1 MMENEPNGWI
11 SLKLGDICLVNPK
24 LDKSTYEDNL
34 LASFVPMPAV
44 GAESG
49 KIDVSQEKKIKEVK
63 KGYTHFFKRD
73 VLFAKITPCMEN
85 GKMAVVPTLKNNIG
99 FGSTEFHVL
108 RAFNCISEYYLYYFV
123 SSKKFR
129 IDAEHKMTGAVGQ
142 RRVPTSYLS
151 NSLIPIPPLNE
162 QHRIVTKIEELFS
175 KIDKGVESL
184 QKAKELL
191 VLYRQSLL
199 KHAFEGKL
207 TEQWRKEN
215 PDKVIPADE
224 LLEQIKQAR
233 ESRYQQQLEEWESA
247 VKLWESEGK
256 KGKKPSKP
264 KKLTLFEFIPTDELN
279 SFPVLPA
286 GWTYTRL
293 GYFIDSIDAG
303 KSFKCNEKEPQND
316 EIGVAKVSAIT
327 WGEYNEAE
335 SKTCTDLNQVNKAF
349 FIKKE
354 DFLFSRANTIE
365 LVGAVVIVKDTTKKI
380 MLSDKTLRINFLNLN
395 KSYVLYYLRSKNG
408 RKEIMYHS
416 SGNQESM
423 RNIGQ
428 DRIRSILIP
437 ICSNEESTFI
447 VELLSQKLSAIDK
460 QEQIIEQT
468 LKQSATL
475 KQSILKKAFSG
486 QLVPQDPNDEPAS
499 VLLERIKAEKARA
512 GCN

>member
-1 MMENEPNGWI
+1 MQNKAWI
-11 SLKLGDICLVNPK
+11 NCRIGDIAIYINGRAFKPTEWEETGKPIIRIQNLNNPK
-24 LDKSTYEDNL
+24 ASYNYSTIEFDDKY
-34 LASFVPMPAV
+34 
-44 GAESG
+44 
-49 KIDVSQEKKIKEVK
+49 KVK
-63 KGYTHFFKRD
+63 HGD
-73 VLFAKITPCMEN
+73 LLFAWSASLGAYIWHGQEALLNQHIFKVIPFKGVE
-85 GKMAVVPTLKNNIG
+85 KRFI
-99 FGSTEFHVL
+99 
-108 RAFNCISEYYLYYFV
+108 YYLLQYITAQLYAKSHGSGMV
-123 SSKKFR
+123 HITKGKF
-129 IDAEHKMTGAVGQ
+129 E
-142 RRVPTSYLS
+142 
-151 NSLIPIPPLNE
+151 NSLISLAPLNE

-279 SFPVLPA
+279 SFPVLPV

-316 EIGVAKVSAIT
+316 EIGVAKVSAVT

-349 FIKKE
+349 FIKKG

-408 RKEIMYHS
+408 RKEIMYRS

-428 DRIRSILIP
+428 DRIRSIVIP

-447 VELLSQKLSAIDK
+447 VELLSQKLSAIEK

-486 QLVPQDPNDEPAS
+486 QLVPQNPNDEPAS